1 MALKDAMQEISLE
14 EQNLEDEATFSI
26 ENNRNC
32 PKNDFRC
39 KVRTDNGD
47 ALDECI
53 GARISK
59 EFVVIGA
66 ALSTDYNAILDK
78 QWMKG
83 AKALAGIA
91 ASLTL
96 IYASCI
102 ANPNQ
107 KI

>member
-1 MALKDAMQEISLE
+1 MYRS
-14 EQNLEDEATFSI
+14 
-26 ENNRNC
+26 
-32 PKNDFRC
+32 KNFKRICSDWSSFI
-39 KVRTDNGD
+39 NG
-47 ALDECI
+47 L
-53 GARISK
+53 
-59 EFVVIGA
+59 
-66 ALSTDYNAILDK
+66 NAILDK

-83 AKALAGIA
+83 AKALAKFGVKGGLAGIA